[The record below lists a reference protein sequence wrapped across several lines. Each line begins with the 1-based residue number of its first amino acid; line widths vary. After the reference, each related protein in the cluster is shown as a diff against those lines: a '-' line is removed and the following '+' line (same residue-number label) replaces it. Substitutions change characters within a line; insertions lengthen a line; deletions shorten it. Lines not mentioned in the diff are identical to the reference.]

1 MGRGST
7 SCGSGPCRRGT
18 TSVTDPLLDTG
29 VRYEPDERPPVALTL
44 GAGLQAALVVAAP
57 VVITVAIVAR
67 IAGQSDAYIAFAA
80 FAALLAS
87 GAATVLQ
94 AMRVGYIG
102 SGHVLITG
110 TSGAFIAVCV
120 AALVEGGPALMASLI
135 VVSSLVYF
143 QFAQNLAP
151 LRRVFTPAVSGTV
164 VMLVAATVLPIV
176 FETVREVPADAPEG
190 GAPLVALTT
199 LVVLLA
205 FVLRGPPALR
215 LWAPVA
221 GVAAGCAVAVPYGLY
236 DTAPVADAA
245 WLGAPLRDWPGVQIV
260 PDRTFWTLLPAFV
273 AVTIAVAVATV
284 GDGIAIQRVSRREPR
299 TTDFHAVR
307 GALNA
312 GGVGNLLSGLLGTL
326 PGATHSSSIA
336 SAEATGVAARRV
348 GVVIGAALLALAF
361 LPKAAAALIA
371 IPPAVAAAYIVVLLG
386 LLFVRGMRLVLRDGL
401 DHRTAAVAG
410 VSFWLGVAFQH
421 GWIFPGLIEGVF
433 AEALLG
439 NGITAGTLAAVLMTA
454 FIKATGPRRRR
465 LRVPLDGDAA
475 DRLDAFLGAVATH
488 RRWGQASEQR
498 LQAAGEEALW
508 ALVQRGD
515 PGRELAVSAR
525 PRGRSFEVE
534 FAAVAGGDDAGER
547 LAYLDD
553 LPSAPGADE
562 VSLSPLRRHAS
573 HVRHRRYHG
582 ADVITVTVAVDGL
595 AEDERGL

>member
-1 MGRGST
+1 M
-7 SCGSGPCRRGT
+7 
-18 TSVTDPLLDTG
+18 TDPPPETS

-67 IAGQSDAYIAFAA
+67 IAGQPDTYIAFAA
-80 FAALLAS
+80 FAALLVS
-87 GAATVLQ
+87 GATTVLQ
-94 AMRVGYIG
+94 AVRVGYIG
-102 SGHVLITG
+102 SGHVLVTG

-164 VMLVAATVLPIV
+164 IMLVTATVAPVV
-176 FETVREVPADAPEG
+176 FETLREVPEGAPEEA
-190 GAPLVALTT
+190 APLVALTT
-199 LVVLLA
+199 LVVVLA
-205 FVLRGPPALR
+205 LVLRGPPACR

-221 GVAAGCAVAVPYGLY
+221 GIAAGCAVAVPFGLY
-236 DTAPVADAA
+236 DAAPVADAA
-245 WLGAPLRDWPGVQIV
+245 WLGAPLRDWPGVQLV
-260 PDRTFWTLLPAFV
+260 PDRGFWALLPAFV

-284 GDGIAIQRVSRREPR
+284 GDGIAIQRVSRRESR
-299 TTDFHAVR
+299 TTDFQTVQ

-326 PGATHSSSIA
+326 PGASYSSSIA

-348 GVVIGAALLALAF
+348 GVVIGVALIALAF
-361 LPKAAAALIA
+361 LPKVTAALIA

-386 LLFVRGMRLVLRDGL
+386 LLFVRGMRLVLRDGF

-421 GWIFPGLIEGVF
+421 GWIFPDLIEGGIV
-433 AEALLG
+433 EALLG
-439 NGITAGTLAAVLMTA
+439 NGMAAGTLVAVLMTA
-454 FIKATGPRRRR
+454 FIEATGPRRRR
-465 LRVPLDGDAA
+465 LRVPLDGDAI
-475 DRLDAFLGAVATH
+475 DRLDEFLGAVATH
-488 RRWGQASEQR
+488 RRWGPASEHR
-498 LQAAGEEALW
+498 LQAAGEEALR

-547 LAYLDD
+547 LACLDD
-553 LPSAPGADE
+553 LPPAPGADE
-562 VSLSPLRRHAS
+562 VSLRPLRRHAS
-573 HVRHRRYHG
+573 QVRHRRYHG
-582 ADVITVTVAVDGL
+582 ADVITVTVAVDGP
-595 AEDERGL
+595 AEDESGP

>member
-1 MGRGST
+1 MAEPPAQT
-7 SCGSGPCRRGT
+7 N
-18 TSVTDPLLDTG
+18 
-29 VRYEPDERPPVALTL
+29 VRYEPEERPPLALTL
-44 GAGLQAALVVAAP
+44 GAGLQAALVVVAP
-57 VVITVAIVAR
+57 IVITVALVAR
-67 IAGQSDAYIAFAA
+67 IAGQPDAYIAFAA
-80 FAALLAS
+80 FAALLVS
-87 GAATVLQ
+87 GATTVLQ
-94 AMRVGYIG
+94 AARVGYIG
-102 SGHVLITG
+102 AGHVLITG

-135 VVSSLVYF
+135 FISSLVYF

-164 VMLVAATVLPIV
+164 IMLVAATALPVV
-176 FETVREVPADAPEG
+176 FETLREVPEDAPEEA
-190 GAPLVALTT
+190 APLVALTT
-199 LVVLLA
+199 LAVALA
-205 FVLRGPPALR
+205 LVLRGPSAWR
-215 LWAPVA
+215 RWAPVA
-221 GVAAGCAVAVPYGLY
+221 GIAAGCAVAVPFGLY
-236 DTAPVADAA
+236 DAAPVADAA
-245 WLGAPLRDWPGVQIV
+245 WLGAPLRDWPGIQLV
-260 PDRTFWTLLPAFV
+260 PDRAFWTLLPAFV
-273 AVTIAVAVATV
+273 AVTIAVAVTTV

-299 TTDFHAVR
+299 ITDFRTVR
-307 GALNA
+307 GALDA
-312 GGVGNLLSGLLGTL
+312 GGVGNLLSGLLGTI
-326 PGATHSSSIA
+326 PGATSSSSVA

-348 GVVIGAALLALAF
+348 GVVIGAALATLAF

-371 IPPAVAAAYIVVLLG
+371 IPQAVAAAYIVVLLG
-386 LLFVRGMRLVLRDGL
+386 LLFVRGMRLVVRDGF

-421 GWIFPGLIEGVF
+421 GWIFPELIEGVF
-433 AEALLG
+433 TESLLG

-454 FIKATGPRRRR
+454 FIEATGPRRRR

-475 DRLDAFLGAVATH
+475 DRLDEFLGAVATH

-525 PRGRSFEVE
+525 PHGRSFEVE

-547 LAYLDD
+547 LAYLDE

-562 VSLSPLRRHAS
+562 VSLRPLRRHAS
-573 HVRHRRYHG
+573 RVRHRRYHG

-595 AEDERGL
+595 AEDESGP

>member
-1 MGRGST
+1 MAE
-7 SCGSGPCRRGT
+7 P
-18 TSVTDPLLDTG
+18 PAQAN
-29 VRYEPDERPPVALTL
+29 VRYEPEERPPLALTL
-44 GAGLQAALVVAAP
+44 GAGLQAALVVVAP
-57 VVITVAIVAR
+57 IVITVALVAR
-67 IAGQSDAYIAFAA
+67 IAGQPDAYIAFAA

-87 GAATVLQ
+87 GATTVLQ
-94 AMRVGYIG
+94 TVRIGYIG
-102 SGHVLITG
+102 SGHVLIMG

-120 AALVEGGPALMASLI
+120 VALEEGGPPLMASLV

-164 VMLVAATVLPIV
+164 IMLVAATVLSVV
-176 FETVREVPADAPEG
+176 FETLREVPGDAPEEA
-190 GAPLVALTT
+190 APLVALTT
-199 LVVLLA
+199 LAVALALL
-205 FVLRGPPALR
+205 LRGPSAWR

-221 GVAAGCAVAVPYGLY
+221 GIAAGCAVAVSFGLY
-236 DTAPVADAA
+236 DAAPVADAA
-245 WLGAPLRDWPGVQIV
+245 WLGAPLRDWPGVQLV
-260 PDRTFWTLLPAFV
+260 PDRAFWTLLPAFV
-273 AVTIAVAVATV
+273 AVTIAAAVVTV

-299 TTDFHAVR
+299 ATDFHTVR

-312 GGVGNLLSGLLGTL
+312 SGVGNLLSGLLGTL
-326 PGATHSSSIA
+326 PGATCSSSVA

-348 GVVIGAALLALAF
+348 GVVIGAALIALAF

-439 NGITAGTLAAVLMTA
+439 NGVTAGTLAAVLMTA
-454 FIKATGPRRRR
+454 FIELTGPRRRR

-475 DRLDAFLGAVATH
+475 DRLDEFLGAVATH
-488 RRWGQASEQR
+488 RRWVPASEQR

-515 PGRELAVSAR
+515 PGRELAVSVR
-525 PRGRSFEVE
+525 PSRRSFEVE

-553 LPSAPGADE
+553 LPPAPGADE
-562 VSLSPLRRHAS
+562 VSLRPLRHHAS
-573 HVRHRRYHG
+573 HVRHRRYQG
-582 ADVITVTVAVDGL
+582 AEVITVIVTVDGL
-595 AEDERGL
+595 AEDESGP